1 MINDGI
7 LLRSAKSMNS
17 RVGRYLMMAFG
28 WLYIAVGL
36 VSIVVPGLP
45 TTGFLLIAA
54 WRSPDLRIGFSAGC
68 SSTRIW
74 NRRSSRGAIAAPSR

>member
-1 MINDGI
+1 MTNDGI

-28 WLYIAVGL
+28 WLCITVGL

-45 TTGFLLIAA
+45 KTVFLLIAA
-54 WRSPDLRIGFSAGC
+54 WRFPDLRIGFSAGC

-74 NRRSSRGAIAAPSR
+74 DRRSSRGAIAVPSR